1 MPNFPAAATGGRTNK
16 KHKTQNTLNMKRPQ
30 ITPGQWQV
38 RQGDIVYSDH
48 KGRFVCDCERTP
60 DEQDKANARAIAAL
74 PALLE
79 ALEKTFASL
88 EDARE
93 IILDLDPDAHAR
105 TRPLSDQIAN
115 ARAALRVAGYEF

>member
-1 MPNFPAAATGGRTNK
+1 MTRPN
-16 KHKTQNTLNMKRPQ
+16 
-30 ITPGQWQV
+30 ITPGPWHLGK
-38 RQGDIVYSDH
+38 RAGAEHGAIYGDKGEEIALPLGFFMEDH
-48 KGRFVCDCERTP
+48 EA
-60 DEQDKANARAIAAL
+60 KANSKAIAAL

-105 TRPLSDQIAN
+105 TRPLSGQIAN